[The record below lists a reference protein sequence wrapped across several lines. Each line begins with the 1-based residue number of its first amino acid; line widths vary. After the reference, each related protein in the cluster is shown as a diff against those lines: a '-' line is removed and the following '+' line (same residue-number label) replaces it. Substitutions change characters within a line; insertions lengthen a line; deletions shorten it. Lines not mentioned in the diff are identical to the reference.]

1 MRTQK
6 LPEKILPFRQSSPAS
21 NNGCRGAPVSLQTWG
36 RRDICPQSRAGG
48 PRWSSRGSPPV
59 GPALPPP
66 TGGAGG
72 DAGQHSLGPDKLPP
86 SLEGVLIP
94 YTDNLVVDRTIQGL
108 GNKIGPNALY
118 AVRAGWPPDS
128 RGEASGS
135 TATTLIL
142 GSCSFKYRPVPD
154 KVPPVPTV
162 ATKISTFPS
171 VSRQISG
178 PVVW

>member
-21 NNGCRGAPVSLQTWG
+21 SNGCGELRSVCKHGGGEISVPRVGQEDHDGLPAVLLQSG
-36 RRDICPQSRAGG
+36 QLSRRPQ
-48 PRWSSRGSPPV
+48 
-59 GPALPPP
+59 
-66 TGGAGG
+66 GGAGG

-118 AVRAGWPPDS
+118 GREGRLGPRTAGE
-128 RGEASGS
+128 R
-135 TATTLIL
+135 
-142 GSCSFKYRPVPD
+142 RQ
-154 KVPPVPTV
+154 VPPLLP
-162 ATKISTFPS
+162 
-171 VSRQISG
+171 
-178 PVVW
+178 